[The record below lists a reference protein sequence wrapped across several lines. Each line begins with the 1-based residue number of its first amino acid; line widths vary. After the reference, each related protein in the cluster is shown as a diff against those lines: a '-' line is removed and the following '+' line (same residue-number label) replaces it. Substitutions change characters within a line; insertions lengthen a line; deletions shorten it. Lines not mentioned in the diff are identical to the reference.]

1 MTNDLHSTKHTRL
14 PIPSLF
20 QFGKHVIKS
29 NHFLIILFTNI
40 KQRTSNMKEG
50 HHFIAIVIHDQRM
63 SFSRWFKYICS
74 RFCMPSMLPAIRRN
88 AISDSE
94 FLDAVGSL
102 FYVFSVTIVLF
113 VVRSSFGISVLMYYR
128 LIIIV
133 TKQDSHL

>member
-1 MTNDLHSTKHTRL
+1 MTYTVHTHL

-40 KQRTSNMKEG
+40 KQGTSNMKEG
-50 HHFIAIVIHDQRM
+50 HHFITIVIHNQRM

-94 FLDAVGSL
+94 FLDAIFRIIILCISL
-102 FYVFSVTIVLF
+102 WQWCCLLSAHL
-113 VVRSSFGISVLMYYR
+113 FGISVLMYYR
-128 LIIIV
+128 LNGV